1 MGVGAKEGFTDM
13 SLTSLHSED
22 RRAVE
27 GLRAALRGTAR
38 PGVAFSGGVDSSVVL
53 RRIGLGD
60 LRVRHH
66 GEVARLE
73 VPAEDLPAL
82 ATSPLRDDA
91 IRVVWAAGF
100 RFVTVD
106 LAGIQSGAFP
116 LPLVSVREG

>member
-1 MGVGAKEGFTDM
+1 MA
-13 SLTSLHSED
+13 SRIPHHSEVSPEKLSQ
-22 RRAVE
+22 VE
-27 GLRAALRGTAR
+27 TAEA
-38 PGVAFSGGVDSSVVL
+38 GL

-66 GEVARLE
+66 GDVARLE

-91 IRVVWAAGF
+91 IRVVRAAGF

-106 LAGIQSGAFP
+106 LAGIRSGAFT